1 MSRYSEFFLKS
12 YSSVAQLETFEIS
25 HSAFSKT
32 YRIVRNDTRGIT
44 ARIETGQDVIFDYC
58 PVKIQLANDKDDLD
72 QVVKIQLGD
81 LGEIIPRE
89 LDRIAQQNKF
99 NEKPKVV
106 YRTYQSND
114 LMNIM
119 NGPIRLEIKDFAFN
133 REGCSF
139 DAKAPSLN
147 LNTTGLIYTFDMF
160 PMLRGLL

>member
-32 YRIVRNDTRGIT
+32 YRIVRNETRGMT
-44 ARIETGQDVIFDYC
+44 ARLENGQDVVFDYC
-58 PVKIQLANDKDDLD
+58 PVKIQLINDKDDLD
-72 QVVKIQLGD
+72 QVIKIQLGD
-81 LGEIIPRE
+81 LGEIIPME

-99 NEKPKVV
+99 GEKPKVI

-114 LMNIM
+114 LNNIM
-119 NGPIRLEIKDFAFN
+119 NGPIRLEIKDFTFN
-133 REGCSF
+133 REGCAF

-147 LNTTGLIYTFDMF
+147 LNSTGLIYTFDMF